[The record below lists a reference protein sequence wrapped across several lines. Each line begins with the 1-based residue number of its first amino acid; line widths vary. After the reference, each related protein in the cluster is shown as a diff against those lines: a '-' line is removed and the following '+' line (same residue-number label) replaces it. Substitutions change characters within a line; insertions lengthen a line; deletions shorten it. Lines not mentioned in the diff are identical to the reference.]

1 MLHER
6 KSGPQEPY
14 LPRPPTF
21 PFPQDKHFFHVLPS
35 VMEVP
40 SSHRRCL
47 ACPINHLHQTQK
59 LLFLGVTYFWPPTLA
74 KLSLIVLYHRLN
86 PTTGFRVALYVIA
99 FVITTCTYKITPLTW
114 WLGPS
119 PTRSKFM

>member
-6 KSGPQEPY
+6 KSGPQESF
-14 LPRPPTF
+14 LPRPPTN
-21 PFPQDKHFFHVLPS
+21 PFSQDKPSSHVLPS

-40 SSHRRCL
+40 SAHRGCL
-47 ACPINHLHQTQK
+47 ACPINHSHQTQK

-99 FVITTCTYKITPLTW
+99 FVITTCTYKITPLT
-114 WLGPS
+114 G
-119 PTRSKFM
+119 

>member
-1 MLHER
+1 M
-6 KSGPQEPY
+6 
-14 LPRPPTF
+14 
-21 PFPQDKHFFHVLPS
+21 
-35 VMEVP
+35 
-40 SSHRRCL
+40 
-47 ACPINHLHQTQK
+47 
-59 LLFLGVTYFWPPTLA
+59 TYFWPPTLA

-119 PTRSKFM
+119 PPRSKFM